1 MRRIGNLLFFYFVFT
16 FTVSAASYELREK
29 LLQINDL
36 SEIDSLS
43 SGEFAEKYVMF
54 IKQPLDHRHPEAG
67 TFKQRVVI
75 SHVGFDRPTVLVTEG
90 YGGEYALRS
99 SYREELSRLF
109 NTNLVFV
116 EHRYFLE
123 STPEPLNWEYLTA
136 ENSAYDLHHVFSEIK
151 KIYPQKWIST
161 GISKGGQTT
170 IIYRTFFPE
179 DMDISVPYV
188 APVCKGVE
196 DGRHEPF
203 LRQVSTEADRKK
215 VQDFQVEV
223 LKRRQVLLPLF
234 ESYCKERSLTFRV
247 PLDEVY
253 DYCVLEYSF
262 SLWQWGTPVS
272 SIPEIREEDAV
283 LFDHLMQISG
293 PSYFAENQ
301 PTVSFFIQAARE
313 LGYYGYDIKPF
324 KEYLSIKTGKDY
336 LRRMLLPEGVDIEFN
351 PALYNRIRRFIREND
366 PQMIFI
372 YGESDPWTSAGIT
385 NLRNKRNMF
394 VAIQPGGSHLA
405 RIATLPEELKEK
417 VVNQIRVWLEGEGR
431 KGTVAFTHSCCS
443 E

>member
-1 MRRIGNLLFFYFVFT
+1 MRRIRNLLFLYFVFT
-16 FTVSAASYELREK
+16 FTGSAASYELREK
-29 LLQINDL
+29 LLRIDDL

-43 SGEFAEKYVMF
+43 SEEFAEKYVMF
-54 IKQPLDHRHPEAG
+54 MKQPLDHRHPEVG

-90 YGGEYALRS
+90 YGGEYALNP

-109 NTNLVFV
+109 NANLVFV

-123 STPEPLNWEYLTA
+123 STPQPLNWEYLTA

-151 KIYPQKWIST
+151 KIYPHKWIST

-170 IIYRTFFPE
+170 IIYRAFFPD

-203 LRQVSTEADRKK
+203 LRQVSTAEDRKK
-215 VQDFQVEV
+215 VQDFQIEV
-223 LKRRQVLLPLF
+223 LKRRQALLPLF

-247 PLDEVY
+247 PLNEVY

-272 SIPEIREEDAV
+272 GIPEIGEEDRV

-313 LGYYGYDIKPF
+313 LGYYGYDTKPF
-324 KEYLSIKTGKDY
+324 KKYLSIKTGNDY
-336 LRRMLLPEGVDIEFN
+336 LRRILLPEGVNIEFN
-351 PALYNRIRRFIREND
+351 PALYNRIKRFITEND
-366 PQMIFI
+366 PPMIFI
-372 YGESDPWTSAGIT
+372 YGENDPWTSAGIT
-385 NLRNKRNMF
+385 DLQNKKNMF
-394 VAIQPGGSHLA
+394 VAIQPGGSHLT

-417 VVNQIRVWLEGEGR
+417 VVNQIRVWLEGKVTKEP
-431 KGTVAFTHSCCS
+431 VAFAYSCDS